1 MTVKTP
7 TEHAPYAVD
16 TAAAIARARRAAIA
30 DRYAIDS
37 FTVEWRPFSEL
48 EAIADQWG
56 ELAARALVANVF
68 YEPAFAL
75 AAARV
80 FGRDAGAMLV
90 WSGTSPRKLLGFFP
104 GRVSTRRYGLRLPVL
119 VGWTHPYA
127 PLGTPLIEREAA
139 EPVIAAWL
147 GHLAANARLP
157 GLLLLPFVP
166 EDGPFAVALAAILRR
181 AQMPAADFN
190 RHARALL
197 EPHGDRSAY
206 VEHALG
212 ARKYRE
218 LRRTVRRLA
227 ECGALMF
234 TVASEPTAVAAAL
247 EDFLALEA
255 GGWKG
260 QAGTAAACDADIS
273 GFVKEAVMALAREQK
288 AAIHR
293 ILLDGCPA
301 AAAITLRSGDHAWF
315 WKIAY
320 DEALARY
327 APGVILTASVTEQLA
342 EDVTIARSDSCAT
355 ADHAVMNRTWSE
367 RMALG
372 DVLIAV
378 RPQVP
383 FARAQRLERMHG
395 AAIAAAKRI
404 RGLLER

>member
-1 MTVKTP
+1 MTVKVS
-7 TEHAPYAVD
+7 TEHAPHVHG
-16 TAAAIARARRAAIA
+16 TAEAIARVRRAAIA

-37 FTVEWRPFSEL
+37 FSIEWRPLSEL
-48 EAIADQWG
+48 DAIVHQWG
-56 ELAARALVANVF
+56 ELAARALTPNVF

-80 FGRDAGAMLV
+80 FGRDAGAVLV
-90 WSGTSPRKLLGFFP
+90 WSGTIPRKLLGFFP
-104 GRVSTRRYGLRLPVL
+104 ARVATRRYGLKLPVL

-147 GHLAANARLP
+147 AYLAGNAKLP
-157 GLLLLPFVP
+157 ALLLLPFLP
-166 EDGPFAVALAAILRR
+166 EDGPFAAALAAILRR
-181 AQMPAADFN
+181 AQMPAAHFN

-206 VEHALG
+206 LEHALG

-227 ECGALMF
+227 ECGALVF
-234 TVASEPTAVAAAL
+234 TAASQTAAVAAAL
-247 EDFLALEA
+247 EDFFTLEA

-260 QAGTAAACDADIS
+260 KARTAAACNEDIRRVVKDAI
-273 GFVKEAVMALAREQK
+273 MALAAEHK

-293 ILLDGCPA
+293 ILLDGCA
-301 AAAITLRSGDHAWF
+301 VAAAIALRSGDYAWL

-320 DEALARY
+320 DETLARF

-342 EDVTIARSDSCAT
+342 EDATIARSDSCAT

-367 RMALG
+367 RMPLG
-372 DVLIAV
+372 DVLIAL
-378 RPQVP
+378 RPQAP
-383 FARAQRLERMHG
+383 FARAELLERMRG
-395 AAIAAAKRI
+395 ATIAAGRRM
-404 RGLLER
+404 RGLLGR